1 MGDHRSNT
9 LTLAR
14 LMSAMSPDQKQS
26 LDVLGRQI
34 IEDVYDR
41 TLEYLKG
48 VIAHGMN
55 GTCQRL

>member
-1 MGDHRSNT
+1 
-9 LTLAR
+9 
-14 LMSAMSPDQKQS
+14 MSPDQKQS